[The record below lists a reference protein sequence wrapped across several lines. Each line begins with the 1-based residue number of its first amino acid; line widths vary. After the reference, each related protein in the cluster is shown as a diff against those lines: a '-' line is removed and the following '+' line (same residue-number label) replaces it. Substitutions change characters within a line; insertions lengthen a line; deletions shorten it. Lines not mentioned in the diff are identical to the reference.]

1 MTISIDLKG
10 VEYTLATAVG
20 HTPVAPNQMGG
31 RVRMAYFTYTTPAT
45 TGVTDG
51 QNIGVA
57 VIPKG
62 ARILG
67 GKLECEAMGTT
78 AAVDI
83 GLKGNDNT
91 GYIDADDSVAD
102 DDDLFLAAG
111 DISSAASLTF
121 ADTIAR
127 NYGYETEKEVVL
139 VLTAETANWAAEKD
153 LYGHIEYVVD

>member
-1 MTISIDLKG
+1 MAITIDLKG
-10 VEYTLATAVG
+10 IEYTLATAVG
-20 HTPVAPNQMGG
+20 HTPIAPNQMGG

-51 QNIGVA
+51 QNIGMC

-62 ARILG
+62 ARVLG
-67 GKLECEAMGTT
+67 GKIIGEAMAGS

-83 GLKGNDNT
+83 GLAGNDGS
-91 GYIDADDSVAD
+91 GYIDAAGSVED

-111 DISSAASLTF
+111 DVSSAFALTF

-127 NYGYETEKEVVL
+127 NYGYETEKEVIL
-139 VLTAETANWAAEKD
+139 VATAETDDWAAEKD
-153 LYGHIEYVVD
+153 VYGHVEYVVD